1 MKKIAA
7 FLIFSGVI
15 ASACAQSNFHWLK
28 DTPITKFSKE
38 DQQTVL
44 DTLNKALDSGEDGV
58 PVKWENPAASNSGS
72 VTPSPDPKGQAGCR
86 QALVENRHQ
95 TLYGS
100 SEGVFCKVDG
110 KWKLRQRKK

>member
-7 FLIFSGVI
+7 FLIFNGVI
-15 ASACAQSNFHWLK
+15 AAACAQSNFHWLK
-28 DTPITKFSKE
+28 DAPITKFSKE

-86 QALVENRHQ
+86 QARVENRHQ

-110 KWKLRQRKK
+110 KWKLRQRSR